1 MSSKITPPT
10 VSAGPP
16 GFDDNGRRVIKDVG
30 EFRLVEWFPGG
41 PIIVEYSKEIRAAL
55 TKARFRISEARDKIT
70 TPDERAMLAGALF
83 SLYIDAREGL
93 DNPRLASR
101 LRDTLGV
108 AILEAMQAQDVECAI
123 EGCGAKF
130 RAALRSI
137 AVASGALRD
146 KHSQRKRKPKPEVVA
161 IQEGGRI
168 FRETQERPT
177 KTAIRAA
184 MEAQGIVF
192 DKRHA
197 RARWSDIFILARLHN
212 LAD

>member
-1 MSSKITPPT
+1 M
-10 VSAGPP
+10 
-16 GFDDNGRRVIKDVG
+16 IKDVG
-30 EFRLVEWFPGG
+30 EFKLVEVWFPGG

-55 TKARFRISEARDKIT
+55 TKARFRISEARDGT
-70 TPDERAMLAGALF
+70 TPHERANLAAALF
-83 SLYIDAREGL
+83 SLYVDAREGL
-93 DNPRLASR
+93 NNPRLASR

-108 AILEAMQAQDVECAI
+108 AILKVMQAQDVECAI
-123 EGCGAKF
+123 DSCTATF
-130 RAALRSI
+130 RAALRNV

-161 IQEGGRI
+161 ILEGGRI
-168 FRETQERPT
+168 FRETGERPT
-177 KTAIRAA
+177 KAAIRAA